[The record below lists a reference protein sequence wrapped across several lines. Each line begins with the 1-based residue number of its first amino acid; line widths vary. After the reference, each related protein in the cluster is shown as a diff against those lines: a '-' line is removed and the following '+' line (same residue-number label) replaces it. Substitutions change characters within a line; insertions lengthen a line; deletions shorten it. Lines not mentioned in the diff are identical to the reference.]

1 MNKST
6 FFTGQP
12 IFAQLLRFIP
22 RDMIRRITADHNADR
37 YCKRFT
43 TYEHLVT
50 MLYATFNHCNSL
62 REVTT
67 GMLAAEQ
74 RLNHLGVR
82 YHPRRSTIS
91 DANNRRQADVF
102 GAIYYKLYQK
112 YSGFLYGLS
121 LIWLQ

>member
-22 RDMIRRITADHNADR
+22 RDMIHRITADHHADR

-67 GMLAAEQ
+67 GLLAAEQ

-91 DANNRRQADVF
+91 DQ
-102 GAIYYKLYQK
+102 
-112 YSGFLYGLS
+112 
-121 LIWLQ
+121 

>member
-22 RDMIRRITADHNADR
+22 RDMIRRITAEHNADR

-74 RLNHLGVR
+74 RLNHLGYV
-82 YHPRRSTIS
+82 TIP
-91 DANNRRQADVF
+91 
-102 GAIYYKLYQK
+102 GAAPYQTLITGDKLM
-112 YSGFLYGLS
+112 FLVPFIISFIKSMRDFYRTAEKKA
-121 LIWLQ
+121 